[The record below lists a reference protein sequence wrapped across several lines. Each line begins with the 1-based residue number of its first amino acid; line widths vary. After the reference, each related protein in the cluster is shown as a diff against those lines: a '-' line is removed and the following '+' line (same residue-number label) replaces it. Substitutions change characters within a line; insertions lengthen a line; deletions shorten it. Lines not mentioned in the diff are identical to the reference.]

1 MQDKQSKIKSE
12 AEKELR
18 QYEKQAIQKEEKL
31 KNELTSVWKK
41 VEAAKDK
48 ESGMRKEKADLE
60 VKAALEAKLRQ
71 DIED

>member
-31 KNELTSVWKK
+31 KNELTSAWKK